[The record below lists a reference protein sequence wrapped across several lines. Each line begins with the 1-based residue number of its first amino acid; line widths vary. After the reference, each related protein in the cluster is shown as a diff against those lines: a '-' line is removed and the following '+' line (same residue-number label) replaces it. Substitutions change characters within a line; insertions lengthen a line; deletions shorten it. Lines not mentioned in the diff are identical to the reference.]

1 MNQPARTVTLFSQP
15 YLDKVNQCYKNI
27 ITINLM
33 PQGPL
38 AKLVRRVQFPILS
51 EFKQPGPC
59 SRINNCGFALI
70 SLNCDTCEKNGS
82 NLMVVDE
89 LPNLISFLL
98 TNGYTIDTSLT
109 KMFNTSDLRFQTEN
123 RNNLICFITYTI

>member
-1 MNQPARTVTLFSQP
+1 MNQPAKIVTLFSQP

-38 AKLVRRVQFPILS
+38 SQLVRRIQTPPLS
-51 EFKQPGPC
+51 EFKQLGPC
-59 SRINNCGFALI
+59 SRINDCVLALI
-70 SLNCDTCEKNGS
+70 SLNNNNCEKNGS

-89 LPNLISFLL
+89 LPNLISFLF

-109 KMFNTSDLRFQTEN
+109 KMFNTSDIRFQTEN
-123 RNNLICFITYTI
+123 QNNLICFVTYTI

>member
-1 MNQPARTVTLFSQP
+1 MNQPAKIVTLFSQP
-15 YLDKVNQCYKNI
+15 YLDRVNQCYKNI

-38 AKLVRRVQFPILS
+38 AQLVRRIQTPPLS
-51 EFKQPGPC
+51 EFKQPAPC
-59 SRINNCGFALI
+59 SHINDCVLALI
-70 SLNCDTCEKNGS
+70 SLNNNNCQKNGS

-89 LPNLISFLL
+89 LPNLISFLF

-109 KMFNTSDLRFQTEN
+109 KMFNTSDIRFQTEN
-123 RNNLICFITYTI
+123 RNDLICFIKYTI

>member
-1 MNQPARTVTLFSQP
+1 MNQPAKIVTIFSQP

-38 AKLVRRVQFPILS
+38 AKLVRRVQFPVLS

-59 SRINNCGFALI
+59 SRINNCGLALI
-70 SLNCDTCEKNGS
+70 SLNNNNCEKNGS

-89 LPNLISFLL
+89 LPNLIFFLF

-109 KMFNTSDLRFQTEN
+109 KMFNTSDVRFQTEN
-123 RNNLICFITYTI
+123 RNNLICFITYNI